1 MQTRPSGGGRLLI
14 VLSAVVLAQAA
25 ALAWLVLISPD
36 RARTLADLRARPVET
51 VVALC
56 TPAKDGEG

>member
-1 MQTRPSGGGRLLI
+1 MQHRPPRDGRLLV
-14 VLSAVVLAQAA
+14 VLSAVILAQAG

-36 RARTLADLRARPVET
+36 RERTLADLRRRPVET

-56 TPAKDGEG
+56 TPAKDAAG